1 MACELFGDVVGRNF
15 QPPGRRSQ
23 HRYAGIGLFRSLMSC
38 VAKPSIRSVQDPGV
52 YVIYMGPSV
61 CSAHPGR
68 KQDGRLYLV
77 LIWGHLARRRRLP
90 YAPHHEDDVVG
101 VSQGQLPSN

>member
-15 QPPGRRSQ
+15 QPPGRRSE

-52 YVIYMGPSV
+52 YVIWGLV
-61 CSAHPGR
+61 FAVHTPGAG
-68 KQDGRLYLV
+68 K
-77 LIWGHLARRRRLP
+77 A
-90 YAPHHEDDVVG
+90 VG
-101 VSQGQLPSN
+101 YTSF